1 MHKAL
6 RSVASIYMHLFVH
19 CVCSCMTIQ
28 YLHFVLMTVSW
39 DLCFLP
45 FFFFFCHKI
54 TLRAVVITLHGLGNM
69 RNCRGTGRGGVK
81 GYMQFGN
88 NIHNCPR
95 RHYINSS
102 VLLERMCQ
110 SSFLLLISNGDRNK
124 FLKKLS
130 VRILWV
136 PHGDV
141 FSRVNPSSE
150 QSSPNQN
157 FYAVLYSTV
166 YFKRKNYASVFLE
179 NLVNIFPWR

>member
-1 MHKAL
+1 ML
-6 RSVASIYMHLFVH
+6 SS
-19 CVCSCMTIQ
+19 
-28 YLHFVLMTVSW
+28 
-39 DLCFLP
+39 FL
-45 FFFFFCHKI
+45 FFFCHKI

-157 FYAVLYSTV
+157 IYAVLYSTV

-179 NLVNIFPWR
+179 NLVNIFP